1 MNTKNNEIKPEV
13 DSKNL
18 PTSIDQ
24 LNNPTSTPHK
34 TRRKTKNSHNVS
46 STSSIS
52 EIETLE
58 GEEIKNA
65 TPSEIST
72 ETKRTTEL
80 TDENLEDVSPKFS
93 DTQSDKKKFDIF
105 KDLRSKNQSK
115 TSVVLPYL
123 IVLMPLISGVLVT
136 LFELIFS
143 SPLWPFHMSY
153 LPIIL
158 TAAVF
163 LCCFLPFDIYY
174 IIKKKWKPFK
184 VFTKHIFKNR
194 LECFL
199 LITSFLWMIFTSF
212 FTNNFPTNFKFF
224 LDYDNGTYLQE
235 CVLFF
240 VVYLAILIST
250 ITLKDRPVKE
260 HLLGVFL
267 ASTSIMCVLT
277 LFFHHSELAVSFLNN
292 TNWAYAFVNSNHFG
306 YVLCLA
312 TSLIAVCFC
321 LSKQLKTRIMFGI
334 VLALHLFVAMFNDTL
349 GSNLALF
356 FGFCLLPIIISIKNR
371 KFDILSFT
379 PLIMLTAINFICIP
393 LARPMDSTYSSLYMQ
408 ISGVFKD
415 SFKVSSAPLAEETK
429 KAGTNRW
436 ELWLDAFEQIS
447 KYPIFGDGEMIAK
460 PHNEYLQ
467 FAAHSGILSAVL
479 YISGLVII
487 AVKGIK
493 YFKHISN
500 LSICLLFC
508 VMCYAISAFFGN
520 TMPHTYPF
528 FMVILGLCIS
538 TLNLDIDK
546 YKQQNRTT
554 QGIEKTFGFNE
565 SENPIK

>member
-1 MNTKNNEIKPEV
+1 MKTKNNKLTHEV
-13 DSKNL
+13 DSKDL
-18 PTSIDQ
+18 QTAEQ
-24 LNNPTSTPHK
+24 LNDSASTPHK
-34 TRRKTKNSHNVS
+34 TRRKTKNSYNVS
-46 STSSIS
+46 STSSIA
-52 EIETLE
+52 EIETLA
-58 GEEIKNA
+58 GEEIENS
-65 TPSEIST
+65 TPSKLAT
-72 ETKRTTEL
+72 ETKSTTKL
-80 TDENLEDVSPKFS
+80 TDENLEAVSPKLL

-105 KDLRSKNQSK
+105 KDLKSKNQSK
-115 TSVVLPYL
+115 TSVVLPYF

-136 LFELIFS
+136 LFDLIFS
-143 SPLWPFHMSY
+143 SPPWPFHMNF

-158 TAAVF
+158 TAVVF

-174 IIKKKWKPFK
+174 IIKKEWKPFK

-224 LDYDNGTYLQE
+224 LDYDNSTYLQE
-235 CVLFF
+235 CVLYF
-240 VVYLAILIST
+240 VVYLAILISA

-277 LFFHHSELAVSFLNN
+277 LFFHHSELAVSFSNN

-321 LSKQLKTRIMFGI
+321 LAKQLKTRIMFGI

-349 GSNLALF
+349 GNNLALF

-379 PLIMLTAINFICIP
+379 PIIMLTAISFICIP
-393 LARPMDSTYSSLYMQ
+393 LARPMDSTYSNLYVQ

-415 SFKVSSAPLAEETK
+415 FFKVSSAPLAEETK

-447 KYPIFGDGEMIAK
+447 KYPIFGDGEMIIK

-467 FAAHSGILSAVL
+467 FATHSGILSAVL

-508 VMCYAISAFFGN
+508 VMCYAIGAFFGN

-528 FMVILGLCIS
+528 FMVILGLCIN